1 MLVDLCKEVFDH
13 TVNNHN
19 DIDQFKALVRD
30 LSNVTFQTKQAN
42 KFKFLQLKI
51 IIKNFQNQIIDSVIK
66 KGQGLDLL
74 CMIRNDQIPN
84 MSKENSMDSERE
96 NPEQFFMPTDNHLQ
110 DRIQLDLDQLHPD
123 MVHPIDQNHLIRYYQ
138 PFNQDVIAIPQV

>member
-1 MLVDLCKEVFDH
+1 MKHQKLKQLKQTKGKNTRRKEMLVDLCKEVFEH

-51 IIKNFQNQIIDSVIK
+51 IIKNF
-66 KGQGLDLL
+66 
-74 CMIRNDQIPN
+74 
-84 MSKENSMDSERE
+84 
-96 NPEQFFMPTDNHLQ
+96 
-110 DRIQLDLDQLHPD
+110 
-123 MVHPIDQNHLIRYYQ
+123 
-138 PFNQDVIAIPQV
+138 

>member
-74 CMIRNDQIPN
+74 CIIRNDQIPN
-84 MSKENSMDSERE
+84 MSK
-96 NPEQFFMPTDNHLQ
+96 
-110 DRIQLDLDQLHPD
+110 
-123 MVHPIDQNHLIRYYQ
+123 
-138 PFNQDVIAIPQV
+138 